1 MCRGDL
7 DEIISKL
14 NAICQYEQNED
25 KLRKEIIDQ
34 GRKMNELR
42 NEHERQIFE
51 QSNEVN
57 SKLEQYQD
65 KFEQEKKR
73 LLQKYK
79 EEVTLKNDKIKDLE
93 RQQQRDKAIKE
104 KAESINRQMEEI
116 KEINKNLAADRDAVN
131 LDKELLQEKCSR
143 LADELTGLKDK
154 FHAKFKP

>member
-51 QSNEVN
+51 
-57 SKLEQYQD
+57 
-65 KFEQEKKR
+65 
-73 LLQKYK
+73 
-79 EEVTLKNDKIKDLE
+79 
-93 RQQQRDKAIKE
+93 
-104 KAESINRQMEEI
+104 
-116 KEINKNLAADRDAVN
+116 
-131 LDKELLQEKCSR
+131 
-143 LADELTGLKDK
+143 
-154 FHAKFKP
+154 

>member
-7 DEIISKL
+7 DEIIQKL

-73 LLQKYK
+73 L
-79 EEVTLKNDKIKDLE
+79 
-93 RQQQRDKAIKE
+93 
-104 KAESINRQMEEI
+104 
-116 KEINKNLAADRDAVN
+116 
-131 LDKELLQEKCSR
+131 
-143 LADELTGLKDK
+143 
-154 FHAKFKP
+154 